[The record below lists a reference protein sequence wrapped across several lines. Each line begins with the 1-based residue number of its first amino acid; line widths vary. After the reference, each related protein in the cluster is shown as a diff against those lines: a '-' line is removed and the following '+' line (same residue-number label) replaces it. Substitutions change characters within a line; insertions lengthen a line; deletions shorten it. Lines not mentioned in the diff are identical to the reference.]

1 MEAMTMP
8 PDPDS
13 LTSLLAVRGIAKELF
28 DKLGGGEQFIRD
40 ERNDFGGNREAG
52 FDGVNYPGN

>member
-1 MEAMTMP
+1 MGAITMP
-8 PDPDS
+8 PAPDS
-13 LTSLLAVRGIAKELF
+13 LNPLLAVRGIAKEQF
-28 DKLGGGEQFIRD
+28 DKLGGGEKFIRD

>member
-1 MEAMTMP
+1 MP
-8 PDPDS
+8 PAPDS
-13 LTSLLAVRGIAKELF
+13 LNSLLAVRGIAKEQF
-28 DKLGGGEQFIRD
+28 DKLGGGEKFIRD